1 MYNPRASQELT
12 DEIGNMTTILFSG
25 WRLCAGESVSR
36 TSQVDT
42 YTLPLLSASGLFDQA
57 FTESVIDS
65 LDFDYCVQPVN
76 WHCIDGGTSL
86 IVDRMLEMIKGKV
99 QLKKRVTSIAIDR
112 TIMSESNM
120 VVKVSREEVPR
131 QYATVFN
138 TTSLACMERMDLEGA
153 ELHPALKDA
162 IRTLHYDISGKVAIK
177 FNHPWWVTKCGITKA
192 GVASTDL
199 PIRSCVYPSYSISDS
214 TSKPAVLLCSY
225 TWAQDAQ
232 RIGSLITDNSPEG
245 EEELMDVI
253 LRNLA
258 RLHANSISYD
268 EIHEA
273 YMTHYSWDW
282 SKDQY
287 TSGAFALFGPG
298 QFANLYPYLVRP
310 AADAKLHILGEAA
323 SAHHAWLVGSLDSA
337 YRAVH
342 HFLQRFELY
351 DGLTKLQLEWG
362 TIGEMETGDKGTA
375 HLQVAL
381 GRLRPEEHVWL
392 ARADDLDDYVIVPRG
407 V

>member
-1 MYNPRASQELT
+1 M
-12 DEIGNMTTILFSG
+12 
-25 WRLCAGESVSR
+25 
-36 TSQVDT
+36 
-42 YTLPLLSASGLFDQA
+42 LSASGLFDQA

-65 LDFDYCVQPVN
+65 LDFDYCVQPVD
-76 WHCIDGGTSL
+76 WYCIDGGASL
-86 IVDRMLEMIKGKV
+86 LVDKMLELIKGKV
-99 QLKKRVTSIAIDR
+99 QLNKRVTSIAIDR
-112 TIMSESNM
+112 TITSESNM
-120 VVKVSREEVPR
+120 VVKVSAEEVPR
-131 QYATVFN
+131 RYATVFN

-153 ELHPALKDA
+153 ELHPAQKDA
-162 IRTLHYDISGKVAIK
+162 IRTLHYDTSAKVAIK
-177 FNHPWWVTKCGITKA
+177 FSHPWWVTKCGITKA

-199 PIRSCVYPSYSISDS
+199 PLRNCVYPSYSLSDS
-214 TSKPAVLLCSY
+214 TNEPAVLLCSY

-232 RIGSLITDNSPEG
+232 RIGSLIMDNSPEG
-245 EEELMDVI
+245 EEELVDVI

-258 RLHANSISYD
+258 RLHVNSISYD
-268 EIHEA
+268 EIKEA

-282 SKDQY
+282 SKDQH

-298 QFANLYPYLVRP
+298 QFANLYPFLVRP

-351 DGLTKLQLEWG
+351 DGLTKLQRQWG
-362 TIGEMETGDKGTA
+362 TVGEMETGDNGTA

-381 GRLRPEEHVWL
+381 GRLRPEEHVRI